1 MIPLKDDTPSARKAY
16 VTISL
21 IVACSTVFLWQRSL
35 DASESRRA
43 VAADAARA
51 AAQAPRRAV
60 VCPLS
65 AGS

>member
-43 VAADAARA
+43 VAALGAIPAMLLLWF
-51 AAQAPRRAV
+51 AV
-60 VCPLS
+60 VCAVS